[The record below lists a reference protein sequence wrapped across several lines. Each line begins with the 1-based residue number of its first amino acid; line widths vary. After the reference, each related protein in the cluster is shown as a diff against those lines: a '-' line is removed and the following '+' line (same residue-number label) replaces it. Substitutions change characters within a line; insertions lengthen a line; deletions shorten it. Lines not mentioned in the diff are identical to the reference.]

1 MYTQGVYEAREL
13 AMERM
18 QAEAAAL
25 QATNIVGVS
34 ISQDNYEWESHIIEF
49 L

>member
-1 MYTQGVYEAREL
+1 MTPTAAGRRKAIYTQGVYEAREL

-25 QATNIVGVS
+25 
-34 ISQDNYEWESHIIEF
+34 
-49 L
+49 